1 MLNTLVSLKSYVGT
15 IIIFILFIIS
25 FVVMVATMSVPNVK
39 FLTIPLTISLGIALM
54 KSVVYLNGIIKLK
67 EDNVNETD
75 EQQQFF
81 TCPEYWIKS
90 VMYNQEPNGDY
101 TPVNVCKNAYPH
113 PENKNKTRY
122 VSGSAIEV
130 PENSNQS
137 SFFTN
142 FKSGYSNADSS
153 LTNVN
158 DLLNAMNSNNVV
170 SGIEGFTD
178 ESTVYDG
185 TAITQLGSESNG
197 FIIRNDPK
205 NINSDRR
212 VLYTGSSNYDSQSNS
227 SLNIIPGAHY
237 HYISSMTRHSN
248 NDILHPHAETTG
260 AVYHWHDDQVDSR
273 YDLKL
278 SGECLSN
285 WICKDTTNDNDGGLI
300 INLDNLNTFNNESLC
315 KHGTQFHWV
324 EAMNKCDVVSHG
336 Q

>member
-39 FLTIPLTISLGIALM
+39 LLTIPLTISLGIALM
-54 KSVVYLNGIIKLK
+54 NSVVYLNGIIKMK
-67 EDNVNETD
+67 EDNVSETD

-113 PENKNKTRY
+113 PENDNKTRY

-130 PENSNQS
+130 PGNSNQS

-142 FKSGYSNADSS
+142 FKSGYSNADNS
-153 LTNVN
+153 LSNVEV
-158 DLLNAMNSNNVV
+158 LLHAMNSNNENN
-170 SGIEGFTD
+170 GIEEGFTTD

-197 FIIRNDPK
+197 FIIRNDPG
-205 NINSDRR
+205 NTNSDRR
-212 VLYTGSSNYDSQSNS
+212 VLYTGSSNYDSQSNL
-227 SLNIIPGAHY
+227 SLSNILGAHY
-237 HYISSMTRHSN
+237 HYISSMTRHNN
-248 NDILHPHAETTG
+248 NDELHPHGDITG
-260 AVYHWHDDQVDSR
+260 AVYHWHDDQVDPR
-273 YDLKL
+273 DELQL

-285 WICKDTTNDNDGGLI
+285 WICTDTTNKGLI
-300 INLDNLNTFNNESLC
+300 INLDKLNNFDNESLC
-315 KHGTQFHWV
+315 KHGTQFHWG
-324 EAMNKCDVVSHG
+324 EAMNKCDVVSYG

>member
-15 IIIFILFIIS
+15 IIIFVLFIIS

-54 KSVVYLNGIIKLK
+54 NSVVYLNGIIKLK
-67 EDNVNETD
+67 EDNVDETT

-90 VMYNQEPNGDY
+90 VMYNREANGDY
-101 TPVNVCKNAYPH
+101 TPVNVCKNAYTH

-130 PENSNQS
+130 DENSNQA

-142 FKSGYSNADSS
+142 FKSGYSNADGS
-153 LTNVN
+153 LSNV
-158 DLLNAMNSNNVV
+158 DALLVAMNSNNVV
-170 SGIEGFTD
+170 SSGGIEKFTD

-185 TAITQLGSESNG
+185 TAITQLNSESNG
-197 FIIRNDPK
+197 FIIRHDPY
-205 NINSDRR
+205 NNSDRR

-227 SLNIIPGAHY
+227 TLSNIPGAHY

-248 NDILHPHAETTG
+248 NDILYPHGETIG
-260 AVYHWHDDQVDSR
+260 AVYHWHDDQVDRRS
-273 YDLKL
+273 DLEL

-285 WICKDTTNDNDGGLI
+285 WICKDNDGLI
-300 INLDNLNTFNNESLC
+300 INLDNLNAFNNESLC